1 LKYVQ
6 TAIPLDAPHGL
17 RAWLAD
23 QLRQI
28 ANALATPSVNS
39 VAFDILHEAPAHLA
53 TGTLIF
59 ADGTD
64 WNPGSGAGL
73 YEYRGGAW
81 HKL

>member
-1 LKYVQ
+1 MKYAP
-6 TAIPLDAPHGL
+6 TAIPFDAPRGL

-23 QLRQI
+23 QLRQ
-28 ANALATPSVNS
+28 LAAVVAAPSVS
-39 VAFDILHEAPAHLA
+39 LVEFDVLHAAPDRLA
-53 TGTLIF
+53 TGLLVF

-73 YEYRGGAW
+73 YEYRGSVW

>member
-1 LKYVQ
+1 MYSP
-6 TAIPLDAPHGL
+6 TPIPADAPRDL
-17 RAWLAD
+17 RSWLAD

-28 ANALATPSVNS
+28 ADALARPEVNGLRF
-39 VAFDILHEAPAHLA
+39 AQLA
-53 TGTLIF
+53 AEPDKLTTGDVVW
-59 ADGTD
+59 ANGSD